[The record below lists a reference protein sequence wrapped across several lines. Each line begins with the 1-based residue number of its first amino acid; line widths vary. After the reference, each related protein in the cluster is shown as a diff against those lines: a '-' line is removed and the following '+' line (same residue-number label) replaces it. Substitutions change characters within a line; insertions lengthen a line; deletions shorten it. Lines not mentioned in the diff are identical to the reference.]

1 MKPLLI
7 DDNLHRLIKIHC
19 VKKGIKIKDYI
30 SDLLNK
36 ALGLKK

>member
-7 DDNLHRLIKIHC
+7 DDDLHKKVKMHC

-30 SDLLNK
+30 SQLVEKD
-36 ALGLKK
+36 LKK